1 MIYICNKKQILMKS
15 KTIILLVNV
24 EQNSNV
30 KVIHSREVIY
40 NTMYIKQQRNMLLQY
55 EQRYNRKLDCLFY
68 CILNYFYRRER
79 NIYKLIYILL
89 SKANVLHY
97 LNYTKKRSI
106 AGDFYYTPLTGKNV

>member
-1 MIYICNKKQILMKS
+1 MKS

-55 EQRYNRKLDCLFY
+55 EQRYNRKKNRLF
-68 CILNYFYRRER
+68 
-79 NIYKLIYILL
+79 ILL
-89 SKANVLHY
+89 YA
-97 LNYTKKRSI
+97 
-106 AGDFYYTPLTGKNV
+106 